1 MNFDY
6 FLTFQSRSKPELS
19 PLVQMKLFCKGL
31 GIDPEKAL
39 VREAFAEPH
48 RVCVTPENLESSK
61 IQTLTSVIKERL
73 KEEILSEF
81 QLPESEDQRW
91 KGGPVGI

>member
-6 FLTFQSRSKPELS
+6 FLTFQSRSKPEFS

-48 RVCVTPENLESSK
+48 RVCVTPENLESNQ
-61 IQTLTSVIKERL
+61 IQTLTSAKERL
-73 KEEILSEF
+73 KEEILTEF